1 MTKVLLVLVCLFGAL
16 VVVLLGALVE
26 LYKQVQQIRAQLDM
40 DGAAASTPID
50 LKERQGV
57 PPSSVG
63 LPRALD
69 DAGGAIVLFL
79 SDRCITCR
87 AIANVMQASVPQGVW
102 VVAEPVSGIDED
114 AEEFVREFGLGG
126 DRTLVDRQSAIAEQL
141 DLDVT
146 PAAIYIENGRL
157 ERAETVPSSQRYTS
171 ILSSWK
177 QPLPLTT
184 RP

>member
-1 MTKVLLVLVCLFGAL
+1 MTTVLLVLVCLFGAL

-26 LYKQVQQIRAQLDM
+26 LFKQVQQVRAQLDVA
-40 DGAAASTPID
+40 GAAAPTPID

-57 PPSSVG
+57 RPSSVG

-69 DAGGAIVLFL
+69 EASGAIVLVL

-87 AIANVMQASVPQGVW
+87 AIAGLMQASVPPGIW
-102 VVAEPVSGIDED
+102 VVAEPVSGVDEE

-146 PAAIYIENGRL
+146 PAAIYVENGQL
-157 ERAETVPSSQRYTS
+157 QRAETVPSSQRFATV
-171 ILSSWK
+171 LSSWK
-177 QPLPLTT
+177 PPLPLTT
-184 RP
+184 RS